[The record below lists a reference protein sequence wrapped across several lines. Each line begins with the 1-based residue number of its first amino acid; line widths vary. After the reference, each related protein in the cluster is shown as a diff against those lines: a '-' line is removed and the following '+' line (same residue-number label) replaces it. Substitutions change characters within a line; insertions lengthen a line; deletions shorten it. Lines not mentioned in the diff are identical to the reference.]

1 MVKTWEQ
8 RDLILSRNGPDK
20 HPSVLKVIAGCK
32 DNKPTVKVFLNHNDE
47 DAKKIFNDSDQIPK
61 GTYFEFVNVA
71 DLSTEIF
78 RGKEKSDHSSVNKSV
93 RECLGQIIKN
103 QGENMYAIYSTIVGL
118 GIGTMDSNGSIQP
131 CIIIYCLDKHLVPYG
146 EKELPKSIEG
156 WNCDMREDYVI
167 FGSCFDCRI
176 ITNPNPGCCIGLHE
190 PPNGSGSV
198 GFLVKENDSTP
209 ERAGFLTAAH
219 VAAGNWRDLY
229 NSNSLLSTLDG
240 FPFEY
245 RIVHPLPPTQ
255 NVSRVIGRVKELFCG
270 NWGPEGTGI
279 DAAFVENDEPRRGGK
294 P

>member
-1 MVKTWEQ
+1 MIQ
-8 RDLILSRNGPDK
+8 SINGPDK

-47 DAKKIFNDSDQIPK
+47 DAMKILNDSDQIPK
-61 GTYFEFVNVA
+61 GTHFEFVNLA

-78 RGKEKSDHSSVNKSV
+78 RGKEKIDHSSVNKSV

-103 QGENMYAIYSTIVGL
+103 QGEKMYSNYSTIVGL
-118 GIGTMDSNGSIQP
+118 GIGTMDSNGSVQP

-146 EKELPKSIEG
+146 EKELPKTLEG
-156 WNCDMREDYVI
+156 WNCDMREDIVM
-167 FGSCFDCRI
+167 FGSCFDCRK

-229 NSNSLLSTLDG
+229 YSNSLLSTLDG

-270 NWGPEGTGI
+270 NWGPEGIGI